1 MIPFLHLGPITL
13 PTFGLMVATGL
24 LVASYVLQA
33 DFRRRGI
40 HADAFLIIG
49 IAGLAGIVGARLYHV
64 LETPAEFFANPWPF
78 LISRFGF
85 AWFGG
90 LLGGFA
96 ALLILSW
103 RERIPTLTFLDACSP
118 AACAGY
124 AIGRI
129 GCLLSGDGDYGIPTE
144 LPWGMSF
151 PNGVV
156 PTTERVHPTPLYEF
170 FIWMLIAYVLWRL
183 GALVLQLKKSAGL
196 IFCGYLVLT
205 GIARFLIEIIRINPR
220 SILGMSNAQAASVA
234 SAALGIIL
242 FFALNRSS
250 SVTLPE
256 RARK

>member
-1 MIPFLHLGPITL
+1 M
-13 PTFGLMVATGL
+13 
-24 LVASYVLQA
+24 
-33 DFRRRGI
+33 
-40 HADAFLIIG
+40 
-49 IAGLAGIVGARLYHV
+49 
-64 LETPAEFFANPWPF
+64 PF

-103 RERIPTLTFLDACSP
+103 RERIPALTFLDACSP
-118 AACAGY
+118 AACVGY

-129 GCLLSGDGDYGIPTE
+129 GCLLSGDGDYGIPTD

-156 PTTERVHPTPLYEF
+156 PTTERVHPTPIYEF
-170 FIWMLIAYVLWRL
+170 FIWMLIAYVLWRF
-183 GALVLQLKKSAGL
+183 GARVLQLKKPAGL

-242 FFALNRSS
+242 FFVLRRSP

>member
-64 LETPAEFFANPWPF
+64 LETPTEFFANPLPF

-103 RERIPTLTFLDACSP
+103 RERIPALTFLDACSP
-118 AACAGY
+118 AACVGY

-129 GCLLSGDGDYGIPTE
+129 GCLLSGDGDYGIPTD

-151 PNGVV
+151 PHGVA
-156 PTTERVHPTPLYEF
+156 PTSERVHPTPLYES
-170 FIWMLIAYVLWRL
+170 FIWI
-183 GALVLQLKKSAGL
+183 
-196 IFCGYLVLT
+196 
-205 GIARFLIEIIRINPR
+205 
-220 SILGMSNAQAASVA
+220 
-234 SAALGIIL
+234 
-242 FFALNRSS
+242 
-250 SVTLPE
+250 
-256 RARK
+256 